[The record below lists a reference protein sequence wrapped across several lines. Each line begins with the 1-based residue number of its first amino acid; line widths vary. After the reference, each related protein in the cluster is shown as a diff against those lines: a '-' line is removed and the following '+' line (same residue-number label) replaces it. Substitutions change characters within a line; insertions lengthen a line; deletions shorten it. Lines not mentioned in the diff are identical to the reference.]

1 MSNVI
6 QFLESMGKNA
16 ALANLSPEEYTAMV
30 KALNVDDMAEH
41 ALLNRDHVELNDSL
55 GGRIKMM
62 MMLVPAEDDQGEGK
76 DSDKDGDKDKDTDK
90 DHKEP
95 SSHN

>member
-16 ALANLSPEEYTAMV
+16 VLSNMSPEEYTTAV
-30 KALNVDDMAEH
+30 KALGVDDAAQH
-41 ALLNRDHVELNDSL
+41 ALLNRDQNALNNSL

-62 MMLVPAEDDQGEGK
+62 MVLVPAEDDDGEGK
-76 DSDKDGDKDKDTDK
+76 DDDKDGDQR
-90 DHKEP
+90 KEEEITI
-95 SSHN
+95 N